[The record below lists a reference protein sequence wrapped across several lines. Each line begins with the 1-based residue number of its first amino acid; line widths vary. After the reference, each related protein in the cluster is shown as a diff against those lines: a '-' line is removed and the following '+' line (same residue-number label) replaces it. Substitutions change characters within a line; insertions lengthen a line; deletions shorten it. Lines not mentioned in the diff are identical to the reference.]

1 MSERRAKHKVM
12 SSEPPVK
19 KQRVE
24 LSNPTEP
31 LTQRDVITFQK
42 EALFRSLN
50 QYRTQYDTTVK
61 QYQVVTRSNEGLR
74 KVVSSLYGVLTSLSN
89 KLSTVCSQDER
100 ELFDKI
106 IQIDATQTSGEEVV
120 HLSDGIIEL
129 LDKYISGGE
138 TSNPTLI
145 NELKRLE
152 SLKTEYHIHNKQLS
166 EELSEIK
173 KYYQELL
180 HKYDREDSLSVKRV
194 FKDKENQEVKEERKE
209 TPPTESTVSNNENG
223 NLAQVEHDLE
233 VSELKANIEALQATI
248 KELET
253 WKTSNEQELINLR
266 TELVTKQTTT
276 PQVEDPD
283 RGVLLSKIQLITREN
298 SELSRINDS
307 YLAKFQQL
315 SQEREIF
322 TNKLSTEFQT
332 AQETLKKHNSTL
344 EKDLVR
350 IRTTRDELLSRIA
363 VLESQRAKSEM
374 LTDLKRVLD
383 LQTEQ
388 INKLSS
394 RCDSNDQ
401 NALMKELQDLEKAF
415 KELSSLSHKKYSE
428 YMNHE
433 SIISKLTVEKTKADQ
448 KYFAAM
454 RSKDS
459 ILIENKNLSK
469 NLSKSNELI
478 LQLKDLEKTLQLKIE
493 NLGKQMQLSQ
503 NNEKRLI
510 ESNRST
516 SLKIMELT
524 SQVNKSKKLLN
535 SLESNNK
542 KLTTEK
548 TELESK
554 LNDSSIELKTMKVR
568 VAHAETKAKKLHK
581 SLISNGGDAG
591 VIAEELENFRT
602 VVYCSLCSKN
612 WKNTAIKSCGHVFC
626 EECCKERLAARMRKC
641 PTCNKGFSAND
652 LLVVHL

>member
-209 TPPTESTVSNNENG
+209 TPPTESAVSNNENG

-510 ESNRST
+510 ESNKST

>member
-1 MSERRAKHKVM
+1 M
-12 SSEPPVK
+12 
-19 KQRVE
+19 
-24 LSNPTEP
+24 
-31 LTQRDVITFQK
+31 
-42 EALFRSLN
+42 
-50 QYRTQYDTTVK
+50 
-61 QYQVVTRSNEGLR
+61 
-74 KVVSSLYGVLTSLSN
+74 
-89 KLSTVCSQDER
+89 
-100 ELFDKI
+100 
-106 IQIDATQTSGEEVV
+106 
-120 HLSDGIIEL
+120 
-129 LDKYISGGE
+129 
-138 TSNPTLI
+138 
-145 NELKRLE
+145 
-152 SLKTEYHIHNKQLS
+152 
-166 EELSEIK
+166 
-173 KYYQELL
+173 
-180 HKYDREDSLSVKRV
+180 
-194 FKDKENQEVKEERKE
+194 
-209 TPPTESTVSNNENG
+209 
-223 NLAQVEHDLE
+223 
-233 VSELKANIEALQATI
+233 
-248 KELET
+248 
-253 WKTSNEQELINLR
+253 
-266 TELVTKQTTT
+266 TKQTTT

-374 LTDLKRVLD
+374 LTDLKRVLG

-510 ESNRST
+510 ESNKST

-568 VAHAETKAKKLHK
+568 VVHAETKAKKLHK

-602 VVYCSLCSKN
+602 VVYLSL
-612 WKNTAIKSCGHVFC
+612 IHI
-626 EECCKERLAARMRKC
+626 
-641 PTCNKGFSAND
+641 
-652 LLVVHL
+652 

>member
-510 ESNRST
+510 ESNKST

>member
-100 ELFDKI
+100 ELFDKV
-106 IQIDATQTSGEEVV
+106 IQIDATQTSDEEIV

-129 LDKYISGGE
+129 LDKHISGGE

-253 WKTSNEQELINLR
+253 WKSSNEQELINLR

-283 RGVLLSKIQLITREN
+283 RDVLLSKIQLITREN

-350 IRTTRDELLSRIA
+350 IRTTRDELLSKIA

-401 NALMKELQDLEKAF
+401 DALMKELQDLEKAF

-510 ESNRST
+510 ESNKST

>member
-12 SSEPPVK
+12 SREPPVK

-120 HLSDGIIEL
+120 HLSDEIIEL

-510 ESNRST
+510 ESNKST

-602 VVYCSLCSKN
+602 VIYCSLCSKN

>member
-100 ELFDKI
+100 ELFDKV
-106 IQIDATQTSGEEVV
+106 IQIDATQTSGEEIVR
-120 HLSDGIIEL
+120 LSDGIIEL

-166 EELSEIK
+166 EELSETK

-253 WKTSNEQELINLR
+253 WKSSNEQELINLR
-266 TELVTKQTTT
+266 TELVTKQTAT

-510 ESNRST
+510 ESNKST

>member
-61 QYQVVTRSNEGLR
+61 QYQVVIRSNEGLR

-100 ELFDKI
+100 ELFDKV
-106 IQIDATQTSGEEVV
+106 IQIDATQTSGEEIV

-253 WKTSNEQELINLR
+253 WKSSNEQELINLR

-510 ESNRST
+510 ESNKST

-535 SLESNNK
+535 SLESSNK